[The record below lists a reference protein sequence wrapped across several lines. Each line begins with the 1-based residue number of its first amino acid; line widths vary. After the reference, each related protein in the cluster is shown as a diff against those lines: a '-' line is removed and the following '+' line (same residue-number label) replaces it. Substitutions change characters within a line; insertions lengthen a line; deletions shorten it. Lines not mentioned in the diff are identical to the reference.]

1 MKSHATGH
9 HSRGQLPSAQ
19 RAVQFASHLS
29 IVQTA
34 VAAAKVVFAMALLS
48 LSSVVAP
55 VVGALMAF
63 AVYNGNNLADVDED
77 AVNRPEC
84 AALTVRWKREIAAAA
99 ALAGAGALALAAV
112 HGGVAAVAVVCVP
125 LVACGLYSLPLVP
138 GDRVERLKDVFGLN
152 TALVAAAWAL
162 PLTYLPVALGGPVPP
177 SHTVPV
183 CAVLFL
189 RTFISVEVF
198 NVRDVAGDRASG
210 VATLPTRLGV
220 SATQRVLLVL
230 DAAALALAASAVGV
244 LPPLALL
251 ALVPVTAFSM
261 GLTLVLDRV
270 RNRPLVCLAKDG
282 EYLALGA
289 FALVVL

>member
-9 HSRGQLPSAQ
+9 PSRGQFPSAQ
-19 RAVQFASHLS
+19 RVVQFASHLS

-34 VAAAKVVFAMALLS
+34 VAAAKVAFAMALLS

-55 VVGALMAF
+55 LVGALMAF
-63 AVYNGNNLADVDED
+63 AVYNGNNLADLDED

-99 ALAGAGALALAAV
+99 AIAGAGALALAAV
-112 HGGVAAVAVVCVP
+112 HGGVAALAVVCVP
-125 LVACGLYSLPLVP
+125 LIACGLYSLPLVP
-138 GDRVERLKDVFGLN
+138 GTRAKRLKDVFGVN
-152 TALVAAAWAL
+152 TALVAVAWAL
-162 PLTYLPVALGGPVPP
+162 PLTYLPVVLGGPVPL

-183 CAVLFL
+183 CVLLFL

-220 SATQRVLLVL
+220 PATQHVLLVL
-230 DAAALALAASAVGV
+230 DMAALAVVVTAADALAPWALPVLAA
-244 LPPLALL
+244 
-251 ALVPVTAFSM
+251 VTIASM
-261 GLTLVLDRV
+261 GLTLLLDRV
-270 RNRPLVCLAKDG
+270 ENRRLLCLAKDG

-289 FALVVL
+289 FAVLVL